1 MYLVSKTRK
10 MQSED
15 GNFNLSSFYRKRFD
29 SFSKNL
35 SVANQLRE
43 EDIHKLRVD
52 MKYIRSLMLFVDEF
66 ELGTNVG
73 AKLLKQIK
81 CIYKSAGKLRA
92 CQVTKSLLLNSN
104 VEIPSEIS
112 DFLEAELSLMAE
124 KFRKDLSQFDRTKFN
139 QRVIQLYSELDK
151 VNTSEL
157 KNQLDSL
164 IHDELDIVNK
174 LFNSSKGEEYHHEIR
189 KLLKLVKSLQQLLL
203 AFREDEKSQ
212 QALDIVNSTET
223 LLGNWHDYKVLDDF
237 LNKLDKELPQ
247 TAIKRVLRNL
257 KNQNNKLRL
266 ELKNESDKYLR
277 NHF

>member
-1 MYLVSKTRK
+1 MYLVYKTRR
-10 MQSED
+10 MQSKEE
-15 GNFNLSSFYRKRFD
+15 NFSISSFYRKRFD
-29 SFSKNL
+29 SFLINL
-35 SVANQLRE
+35 SVAKQLKE

-52 MKYIRSLMLFVDEF
+52 MKYIRGLMLLIEEF
-66 ELGTNVG
+66 NLASNVG
-73 AKLLKQIK
+73 TKLLKQIRS
-81 CIYKSAGKLRA
+81 IYNSAGKLRA
-92 CQVTKSLLLNSN
+92 CQVTKSLLLKSN

-112 DFLEAELSLMAE
+112 TFLEDELSLMAE
-124 KFRKDLSQFDRTKFN
+124 KFGNNLSQFDRPKFN

-157 KNQLDSL
+157 KTQIDSI
-164 IHDELDIVNK
+164 IHDELEIVNK

-189 KLLKLVKSLQQLLL
+189 KLLKLIKSLQQLLL
-203 AFREDEKSQ
+203 AFREDENSR